1 MSFFGPHELEPA
13 AGLLGLPGELLLPYG
28 RDKAKV
34 SLELL
39 DRPRTTTGVPRLVLV
54 TGMTPTPAGEGKT
67 TTTIGLVDGL
77 NAAGMRACAALREPS
92 LGPCFGQKGGGTGH
106 GRARLVPDVD
116 INLHFNGDLHAI
128 TAAHNLLAALVDNTL
143 YHRALPQLEA
153 SGVLW
158 KRVLDMNDRALRYTA
173 IGLGGGSH
181 GVVRESG
188 FDITAASEVMAVLAL
203 ARDPED
209 LRARLGRIVVAIGRD
224 REPITA
230 DMIGATG
237 AMMALLRDALLPNFV
252 RTAEG
257 SPAFVHCG
265 PFANIAHGC
274 SSVLGTRM
282 ALHTADWVVTEA
294 GFGFDLGG
302 EKFFDI
308 KCRAGGFDPAAVV
321 IVATAR
327 ALKLHGGHP
336 LSELDKP
343 SPDAVVRGTDNLAR
357 HLESIAAFGKPAVV
371 AINRFPKDSAD
382 ELAQIENF
390 CLAAGVPCA
399 VATHAADGASGA
411 RALAEA
417 VIGATATPA
426 GPHRPL
432 YDLGAPF
439 IDKVTA
445 IATRIYGARKVVLS
459 PAARR
464 DLDRVP
470 AATWDGLAVCMA
482 KTQNSLSDQPD
493 KLGRPRDFDITVRR
507 VELAAGAG
515 FAVALTGDMMR
526 MPGLPKRP
534 RASDIDLRGGA
545 IVGVE

>member
-1 MSFFGPHELEPA
+1 MSFFGPHAVEPIARRLEI
-13 AGLLGLPGELLLPYG
+13 PGELLLPYG

-34 SLELL
+34 ALELL
-39 DRPRTTTGVPRLVLV
+39 DRPAKKPGKLILV
-54 TGMTPTPAGEGKT
+54 TGMTPTAAGEGKT

-77 NAAGMRACAALREPS
+77 NAAGQRACAALREPS

-106 GRARLVPDVD
+106 GRALLLPDVD

-128 TAAHNLLAALVDNTL
+128 TAAHNLCAALVDNGLHHKTV
-143 YHRALPQLEA
+143 PQLDA
-153 SGVLW
+153 GGVLW
-158 KRVLDMNDRALRYTA
+158 KRVLDMNDRSLRYAA
-173 IGLGGGSH
+173 IGLGGGTH

-188 FDITAASEVMAVLAL
+188 FDITAASEVMAILAL
-203 ARDPED
+203 ATGVDD
-209 LRARLGRIVVAIGRD
+209 LRARLGRVVVAIGRD

-230 DMIGATG
+230 EMIGATG
-237 AMMALLRDALLPNFV
+237 AMLALLHDALKPNLV

-274 SSVLGTRM
+274 SSVIGTRM
-282 ALHTADWVVTEA
+282 ALHSADWVVTEA

-336 LSELDKP
+336 VAELDRP
-343 SPDAVVRGTDNLAR
+343 SPEAVVRGTDNLAR
-357 HLESIAAFGKPAVV
+357 HLESIAQFGKPAIV
-371 AINRFPKDSAD
+371 AINRFPKDTAD
-382 ELAQIENF
+382 ELAQIETF
-390 CLAAGVPCA
+390 CRAAGVPCA
-399 VATHAADGASGA
+399 IATHAVDGAAGA
-411 RALAEA
+411 RALAAA
-417 VIGATATPA
+417 VIDATATPA
-426 GPHRPL
+426 PPHRPL

-439 IDKVTA
+439 VDKVTA
-445 IATRIYGARKVVLS
+445 IATKIYGASKVVLAPGAKRDLERL
-459 PAARR
+459 PAA
-464 DLDRVP
+464 
-470 AATWDGLAVCMA
+470 AWDGLAVCMA
-482 KTQNSLSDQPD
+482 KTQNSLSDAPER
-493 KLGRPRDFDITVRR
+493 LGRPRDFDITVRR

-515 FAVALTGDMMR
+515 FAVALTGDLLR
-526 MPGLPKRP
+526 MPGLPKKP
-534 RASDIDLRGGA
+534 RAAAIDVRGGQ

>member
-1 MSFFGPHELEPA
+1 MSHFGPHDLEA
-13 AGLLGLPGELLLPYG
+13 VARRLDLPGELVLPYG

-34 SLELL
+34 ALDLL
-39 DRPRTTTGVPRLVLV
+39 DRPPSATGASRLVLV

-77 NAAGMRACAALREPS
+77 VAAGKRACAALREPS
-92 LGPCFGQKGGGTGH
+92 LGPCFGLKGGGTGH

-128 TAAHNLLAALVDNTL
+128 TAAHNLLAALVDNAL
-143 YHRALPQLEA
+143 HHRLLPQLDA

-158 KRVLDMNDRALRYTA
+158 KRVLDMNDRSLRYAT
-173 IGLGGGSH
+173 IGLGGGAH
-181 GVVRESG
+181 GVARESG
-188 FDITAASEVMAVLAL
+188 FDITAASEVMAVMAL
-203 ARDPED
+203 ARDLDD

-224 REPITA
+224 RAPITA
-230 DMIGATG
+230 DALGATG
-237 AMMALLRDALLPNFV
+237 AMTALLKDALQPNLV

-282 ALHTADWVVTEA
+282 ALHAADWVVTEA

-336 LSELDKP
+336 LAELDRP
-343 SPDAVVRGTDNLAR
+343 SPEAVVRGTDNLAR
-357 HLESIAAFGKPAVV
+357 HLESVAAFGKPAIV
-371 AINRFPKDSAD
+371 AINRFPKDTAD
-382 ELAQIENF
+382 ELAQIEVF
-390 CLAAGVPCA
+390 CRAAGVPCA
-399 VATHAADGASGA
+399 GATHAADGAAGA
-411 RALAEA
+411 RDLAEV
-417 VIGATATPA
+417 VIGAASASTPR
-426 GPHRPL
+426 HRPL
-432 YDLGAPF
+432 YDLSASF
-439 IDKVTA
+439 VDKATA
-445 IATRIYGARKVVLS
+445 IATKIYGARGVVLA
-459 PAARR
+459 PGAKR
-464 DLDRVP
+464 DLEKIP
-470 AATWDGLAVCMA
+470 AGMWDGLAVCMA
-482 KTQNSLSDQPD
+482 KTPNSLSDDPTR
-493 KLGRPRDFDITVRR
+493 LGRPRDFDVTIRR

-515 FAVALTGDMMR
+515 FAVALTGEVMR
-526 MPGLPKRP
+526 MPGLPRRP
-534 RASDIDLRGGA
+534 RAHEVDVKGGA
-545 IVGVE
+545 IVGIE